1 MKIRTVLLTLAF
13 FCGSFL
19 PTLLQAS
26 SAWPDQGCGDSP
38 YWLTFSEMELC
49 IAKSK
54 VEYLN
59 HLNLSSPSLQITF
72 NSSEAVM
79 SELLVNVLDPHKA
92 TGGLHTQLDFTVK
105 ELFLN
110 IFANN
115 MQSSENAALF
125 NTVMTI
131 DADTTLLHFTK
142 NNLDAFVILRGP
154 DLWDEVFIMK
164 EEREVI
170 IQMAGEFDFSQV
182 EWLLAR
188 VRWGD

>member
-1 MKIRTVLLTLAF
+1 MKVRT
-13 FCGSFL
+13 
-19 PTLLQAS
+19 TLLAIAFYCGLFFSTLLHAS
-26 SAWPDQGCGDSP
+26 SAWPDQNCGDSP

-54 VEYLN
+54 VEHLN

-72 NSSEAVM
+72 NSSEVIM
-79 SELLVNVLDPHKA
+79 HELLVNALDAYKA

-115 MQSSENAALF
+115 MQSGENAALF

-131 DADTTLLHFTK
+131 DADTDLLHFTK

-164 EEREVI
+164 EEREII

-188 VRWGD
+188 VRWDD